1 MRCTFLVIFNKA
13 LVIWDHYSPLIF
25 ELFELEIPPTILNL
39 SFLSMRDLS
48 YNHLK
53 EKIPTRTQ
61 LQTFDAS
68 RFIGNNLC
76 GPQLPINCS
85 SNDYF
90 IMPTIISTIILII
103 LSKNGAPQSTYQCQ
117 REIKLS
123 VAAIKIQTA
132 FRGYLVSIYLGHKI
146 LLRYLYRNKKKD
158 I

>member
-1 MRCTFLVIFNKA
+1 
-13 LVIWDHYSPLIF
+13 
-25 ELFELEIPPTILNL
+25 
-39 SFLSMRDLS
+39 MRDLS

-132 FRGYLVSIYLGHKI
+132 FRGYLVSLSKPFSFICVTLIPLCIIFTFTAKFLTRGFILIYLCTSDLGEV
-146 LLRYLYRNKKKD
+146 RRENFY
-158 I
+158 